1 MHEIEDFCTKS
12 QVFSCNASKLWDNT
26 SMKKT
31 ATLNRSRNSI
41 DSLARLLAVENISI
55 QHQPV
60 PTAAFDTVS
69 RTLILPIWENMSQD
83 VYDMLVGHEVG
94 HALYTPAGEAVLIDA
109 LNRIKSETKANF
121 GLGKSTLNIVED
133 ARIERDIKLQYPGL
147 RKNFLRGYAWL
158 HGRDFFEIAG
168 KDIAELSILD
178 RINLHYKLG
187 TINMVIPFNAI
198 EKQFIA
204 QIDACNSFEDV
215 IDVSVEILKF
225 YKDNRPEDKPEEN
238 QDSGV
243 GGQGNQDE
251 QSGDDQQQQSPSGAG
266 DDGFDDDSD
275 DDSNGAGEAASDDGE
290 DVGSGDESGEGNE
303 DTGDCGASMEDDTD
317 DGESADSEQGEQA
330 SDDGTEGQNEYNEDD
345 GSWGNEN
352 DATTDNALEQSL
364 QNQTNRDEYETRNY
378 AANPR
383 LNMENIIV
391 PFDNIESLWDKC
403 AVNWDT
409 ADMLR
414 KSWERVNMPT
424 INNMAKQFEMKKSAD
439 EHRRTMTTK
448 TGRLDMNRLHAY
460 KTSDDIFLSNS
471 VTADGDNHG
480 LVMFI
485 DWSGSMSTDLGS
497 TISQL
502 LNLVY
507 FCKKANVPF
516 EVYAFTSVVSNGYY
530 GSREED
536 RKEYEIQEAKKM
548 NADDDDLELHKFRL
562 LQFFDSSKMNSKS
575 FRRAIQQCMCMIMHH
590 HPTKE
595 ILGDSYEDY
604 ETHHALRIQE
614 PTQRMFY
621 PRALQLGCTPLNECI
636 LAAKDIVQKFQRN
649 TNTQIVNTV
658 FLTDG
663 ESSGSIGMRG
673 ASYRSKVVINHKRKE
688 FVINSND
695 GTNQLLRWLEASTGC
710 HVMGFFICDHRSYQ
724 RQLHYNMFG
733 INALDYDTACAMVK
747 DYKSNGFAIIPGHAG
762 YDEFYCINMQ
772 AKKSKAVTFDELDS
786 DATLT
791 KIKNAFMKSGNT
803 KKSSRKIMCQFA
815 ETFARNKVS

>member
-1 MHEIEDFCTKS
+1 
-12 QVFSCNASKLWDNT
+12 
-26 SMKKT
+26 MKMT
-31 ATLNRSRNSI
+31 ATPSRSRNSI

-69 RTLILPIWENMSQD
+69 RTLILPIWEDMSQD

-94 HALYTPAGEAVLIDA
+94 HALFTPAGENTVIDA
-109 LNRIKSETKANF
+109 LDRIKAETKANF

-187 TINMVIPFNAI
+187 TINMVIPFNVI
-198 EKQFIA
+198 EQKFIT
-204 QIDACNSFEDV
+204 QIDACDSFEDV
-215 IDVSVEILKF
+215 IDVSIEILKF
-225 YKDNRPEDKPEEN
+225 HKDNRPVEDKPEP
-238 QDSGV
+238 QDNGV
-243 GGQGNQDE
+243 GGVGNQDE
-251 QSGDDQQQQSPSGAG
+251 EGDEQQQQQSPSGAG
-266 DDGFDDDSD
+266 DDGFEDDEDKSTSNSDTDEDGDEDGASSDSSDAGDDADDD
-275 DDSNGAGEAASDDGE
+275 A
-290 DVGSGDESGEGNE
+290 
-303 DTGDCGASMEDDTD
+303 DCGASMEDDTD
-317 DGESADSEQGEQA
+317 DGESADSADGEPQQSDEGGTEA
-330 SDDGTEGQNEYNEDD
+330 SDEYNEDD
-345 GSWGNEN
+345 GSWGSDE
-352 DATTDNALEQSL
+352 DCTTDNALEQSL
-364 QNQTNRDEYETRNY
+364 QNKTNRDEYEKRHY
-378 AANPR
+378 AKNPQ
-383 LNMENIIV
+383 LKMENIIV
-391 PFDNIESLWDKC
+391 PFNDIEALWDKC
-403 AVNWDT
+403 SINWDT
-409 ADMLR
+409 ADVLR
-414 KSWERVNMPT
+414 KSWERNNMPT

-439 EHRRTMTTK
+439 EYRRTMTTK

-485 DWSGSMSTDLGS
+485 DWSGSMSHDLGA

-530 GSREED
+530 GSSDED
-536 RKEYEIQEAKKM
+536 VAEYEMQEAKEM
-548 NADDDDLELHKFRL
+548 NADDDDLRLHKFRL

-575 FRRAIQQCMCMIMHH
+575 FRRAIQQCMCMIMQN

-595 ILGDSYEDY
+595 ILGDSFEEY
-604 ETHHALRIQE
+604 ETHRALRIDNVNN
-614 PTQRMFY
+614 RSVY

-649 TNTQIVNTV
+649 TNSQIVNTV

-663 ESSGSIGMRG
+663 DSSGNIQ
-673 ASYRSKVVINHKRKE
+673 AKDCSYRSKVVINHKRKE
-688 FVINSND
+688 FVLSGSE

-710 HVMGFFICDHRSYQ
+710 HVMGFFICDHRSFG
-724 RQLHYNMFG
+724 RQLQYGKF
-733 INALDYDTACAMVK
+733 NATGEQLDWDAVVAMTK
-747 DYKSNGFAIIPGHAG
+747 KYKTDGFAIIPAHAG
-762 YDEFYCINMQ
+762 YDEFYCINMRP
-772 AKKSKAVTFDELDS
+772 KVSKAMTFDELDS
-786 DATLT
+786 EATLT

-803 KKSSRKIMCQFA
+803 KKSSRKIMVRFA
-815 ETFARNKVS
+815 EIFARNKVS

>member
-1 MHEIEDFCTKS
+1 M
-12 QVFSCNASKLWDNT
+12 
-26 SMKKT
+26 T
-31 ATLNRSRNSI
+31 ATPSRSRNSI

-69 RTLILPIWENMSQD
+69 RTLILPIWEDMSQD

-94 HALYTPAGEAVLIDA
+94 HALFTPAGETTVIDA

-187 TINMVIPFNAI
+187 TINMVIPFNVI
-198 EKQFIA
+198 EQKFIT
-204 QIDACNSFEDV
+204 QIDACDSFEDV
-215 IDVSVEILKF
+215 IDVSIEILKF
-225 YKDNRPEDKPEEN
+225 YKDNRPVEDKPEP
-238 QDSGV
+238 QDNGV
-243 GGQGNQDE
+243 GGVGNQDE
-251 QSGDDQQQQSPSGAG
+251 DGDEQQQQSPSGAG
-266 DDGFDDDSD
+266 DDGFEDDEDKSTGGSD
-275 DDSNGAGEAASDDGE
+275 TDEDGNEEAASSDSSDAGDDA
-290 DVGSGDESGEGNE
+290 DDA
-303 DTGDCGASMEDDTD
+303 DDADCGASMEDDTD
-317 DGESADSEQGEQA
+317 DGESADSEDGDQIA
-330 SDDGTEGQNEYNEDD
+330 TDGTDGENDYNEDD
-345 GSWGNEN
+345 GSWGNEG
-352 DATTDNALEQSL
+352 DCTTDNALEQSL
-364 QNQTNRDEYETRNY
+364 QNKTNRDEYEQRHY
-378 AANPR
+378 AKNPR

-391 PFDNIESLWDKC
+391 PFNDIEALWDKC
-403 AVNWDT
+403 SINWDC

-414 KSWERVNMPT
+414 KSWERNNMPT

-485 DWSGSMSTDLGS
+485 DWSGSMSHDLGA

-507 FCKKANVPF
+507 FCRKANVPF
-516 EVYAFTSVVSNGYY
+516 EVYAFTSVLSNGYY
-530 GSREED
+530 GSSDED
-536 RKEYEIQEAKKM
+536 VAEYEKQEAKKM
-548 NADDDDLELHKFRL
+548 NPDDDDLSLHKFRL
-562 LQFFDSSKMNSKS
+562 LQFFDSSKMNSKA
-575 FRRAIQQCMCMIMHH
+575 FRRAIQQCMCMIMHN

-595 ILGDSYEDY
+595 ILGEGFDDY
-604 ETHHALRIQE
+604 ETHRALRLE
-614 PTQRMFY
+614 NATNRSTY

-649 TNTQIVNTV
+649 TNSQIVNTV

-663 ESSGSIGMRG
+663 DSSGSIQ
-673 ASYRSKVVINHKRKE
+673 AKDCNSYRSKIVINHKRKE
-688 FVINSND
+688 FVLSGRE

-724 RQLHYNMFG
+724 RQLSYGQFG
-733 INALDYDTACAMVK
+733 IDVDYEKAAIMAK
-747 DYKSNGFAIIPGHAG
+747 DYKTNGFAIVSGHAG
-762 YDEFYCINMQ
+762 YDEFYCINMRQ
-772 AKKSKAVTFDELDS
+772 RVSKAVTFEELDS

-791 KIKNAFMKSGNT
+791 KIKNAFMKSGNS
-803 KKSSRKIMCQFA
+803 KKSSRKIMVRFA
-815 ETFARNKVS
+815 EIFARNKVS